1 MFMTLSTRP
10 EITEDR
16 VEQIRDIIAE
26 NPTWNRTKISK
37 HICRLWGWQ
46 SPNGYLK
53 EISCRDMLRTL
64 DKTGKIN
71 LPQVKHEN
79 EGCTK

>member
-1 MFMTLSTRP
+1 MTLSTRP

-16 VEQIRDIIAE
+16 VEQIRDVIAE

-53 EISCRDMLRTL
+53 KFPAEICYAHLTRQAR
-64 DKTGKIN
+64 
-71 LPQVKHEN
+71 
-79 EGCTK
+79 

>member
-1 MFMTLSTRP
+1 MELRTRP

-16 VEQIRDIIAE
+16 VEQIRNVIAE

-46 SPNGYLK
+46 SPNGHLK
-53 EISCRDMLRTL
+53 DVSCRDMLREL
-64 DKTGKIN
+64 DKTGRIS
-71 LPQVKHEN
+71 LPVALSR
-79 EGCTK
+79 GYD